1 MRHQCAT
8 PDQLI
13 AKVAGR
19 QHGAISVAQLRA
31 AGLDKYQVL
40 HRAQTGRLHRI
51 HRGVYAVGHARLSR
65 AGGWMAAVLAGGE
78 AAVLSHR
85 SAAALWALL
94 PDRHGADVDISVPGD
109 GGRRTRTGIRVHRC
123 PSLTPKLV
131 TSHRGIPVTTPART
145 VSDLRN
151 AIPAQEFRRALRQ
164 ADVLGL
170 PSGLDVAHDRT
181 RSELE
186 FRFLSL
192 CRKYHLPAPDVNVRI
207 DSLLVDF
214 VWPNERLIVETDG
227 YRYHRG
233 RTAFE
238 EDRSRDLRLRT
249 LGYNVIR
256 LTHRQVVDRPEDVVA
271 ALRKALSS

>member
-1 MRHQCAT
+1 
-8 PDQLI
+8 
-13 AKVAGR
+13 
-19 QHGAISVAQLRA
+19 
-31 AGLDKYQVL
+31 
-40 HRAQTGRLHRI
+40 
-51 HRGVYAVGHARLSR
+51 
-65 AGGWMAAVLAGGE
+65 
-78 AAVLSHR
+78 
-85 SAAALWALL
+85 
-94 PDRHGADVDISVPGD
+94 
-109 GGRRTRTGIRVHRC
+109 
-123 PSLTPKLV
+123 
-131 TSHRGIPVTTPART
+131 
-145 VSDLRN
+145 LRN